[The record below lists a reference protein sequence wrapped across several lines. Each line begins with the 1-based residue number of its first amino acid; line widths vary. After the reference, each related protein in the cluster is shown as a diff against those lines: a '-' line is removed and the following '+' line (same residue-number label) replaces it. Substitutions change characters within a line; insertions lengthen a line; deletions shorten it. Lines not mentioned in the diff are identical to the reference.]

1 MTVYVLTD
9 DRGKIIGIYEDRQDA
24 NTRKKELER
33 NQIRTTFYYELN
45 KYEVIPS
52 MKGDIKN
59 V

>member
-45 KYEVIPS
+45 KYEDIPS